1 MPPPVYDTDLERAIK
16 KTEDETGLQA
26 PLFGE
31 LTQEAA
37 YEGKHWRAIGKAW
50 RGRTGKTAFL
60 AYRERFPDKDNAY
73 AARYDDSTKEAVLRG
88 EHDDALKRAVAYCHL
103 KSLDIWKY
111 AYKFVALDVG
121 FKTIHARLKELDA
134 TRQKKIW
141 RAALLAEVDAL
152 KEEFVGKTFFD
163 DEKVQN
169 VVVEVGFYEGEDEG
183 VYDPDPCLK
192 CRFSADG
199 DNVELEPLAPQ
210 DVRDWIAGRS
220 PPEPVVVVEAEKVL
234 PPVPEPP
241 KPPPPPPT
249 RAGLKRAAAKTA
261 KIGVVKKVNEAR
273 SKKARRDKEADE
285 EEMSHDVEPDDES
298 WARWAPFL
306 DVAEDDT
313 RATAVDRRALRATIG
328 SGASLLRLDDVK
340 TSVTRRI
347 DAFTPQNPPRGGVPR
362 EPFRCL
368 TRIGLARFA
377 VVGDPDRTKMKLV
390 VDYLRE
396 LVNGLTFVGNFG
408 DGDGARAWIAPGVMA
423 GRRRANCTTIC
434 FGHCSDGTL
443 SDHKKAVL
451 AFLAGAADE
460 ASGELEA
467 ALLWFIDFIKNCF
480 ATRTVDLEL
489 VLYGPG
495 EEGNVHDDKEEPTKK
510 RNGVVVAGTVE
521 FRAACSVDGDRT
533 MSIHDKRGHL
543 VTLPRTTGTGVVF
556 VAGAHTRQRGIVKH
570 RNDAGTAPGATLIV
584 TLRADV
590 SNAFERMSPV
600 ERLFAHAG
608 IALF

>member
-1 MPPPVYDTDLERAIK
+1 MAQPYDTDLEK
-16 KTEDETGLQA
+16 LVKDKEDETGLEA

-31 LTQEAA
+31 ATRKAA
-37 YEGKHWRAIGKAW
+37 FEGKHWHAIGKAW
-50 RGRTGKTAFL
+50 RDRAARTAFN
-60 AYRERFPDKDNAY
+60 AYRKRFPDKDNAY
-73 AARYDDSTKEAVLRG
+73 AARYDNSTKEAVLRG
-88 EHDDALKRAVAYCHL
+88 EHDVLLKRAVARCHMAG
-103 KSLDIWKY
+103 LDIWGN
-111 AYKFVALDVG
+111 AYKYVALEVG
-121 FKTIHARLKELDA
+121 RTTIETRLKELDA

-141 RAALLAEVDAL
+141 CSELRTEMDAL
-152 KEEFVGKTFFD
+152 KEEFVGQTFFD

-169 VVVEVGFYEGEDEG
+169 VVVKVGFYEGEDDD
-183 VYDPDPCLK
+183 VHDPDPCLL
-192 CRFSADG
+192 CRFSADS
-199 DNVELEPLAPQ
+199 DDAELEPLAPA

-261 KIGVVKKVNEAR
+261 RSGGVKKFNEAR
-273 SKKARRDKEADE
+273 SKKARRDKTAAKAE
-285 EEMSHDVEPDDES
+285 SKNDVEPDDEA
-298 WARWAPFL
+298 WAMWAPFL
-306 DVAEDDT
+306 NVPEGDT
-313 RATAVDRRALRATIG
+313 RATAIDRRALRATIG
-328 SGASLLRLDDVK
+328 RAALLDLAKVK
-340 TSVTRRI
+340 TLLPRPLKPFS
-347 DAFTPQNPPRGGVPR
+347 PQNPPRGGVPR
-362 EPFRCL
+362 ERRGQL
-368 TRIGLARFA
+368 SRIGLAHFA
-377 VVGDPDRTKMKLV
+377 LVGDPDRAKMKLV
-390 VDYLRE
+390 VEFFRDRVDALE
-396 LVNGLTFVGNFG
+396 FVGKFG
-408 DGDGARAWIAPGVMA
+408 DGEEATAWLAKGVRA
-423 GRRRANCTTIC
+423 GRRRANCTSI
-434 FGHCSDGTL
+434 GLGQCSDGTL

-489 VLYGPG
+489 VLYGAG
-495 EEGNVHDDKEEPTKK
+495 EEGNVHDDTEEPTKS
-510 RNGVVVAGTVE
+510 RGGVVVAGTVE